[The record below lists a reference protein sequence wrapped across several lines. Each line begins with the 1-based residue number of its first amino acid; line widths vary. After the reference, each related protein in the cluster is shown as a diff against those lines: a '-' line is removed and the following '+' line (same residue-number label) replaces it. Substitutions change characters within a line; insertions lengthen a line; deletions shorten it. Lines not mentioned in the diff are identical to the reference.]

1 MTRSRDLSNSVAG
14 TSGKPFAIAANIAT
28 MGNISQNSQN
38 YASVTFPSGR
48 FTQAPI
54 ITANAINSS
63 SINTI
68 AYASTTSGFQLYGN
82 KWDAGTAT
90 APEAYWIA
98 VQMTS
103 SSAGG

>member
-14 TSGKPFAIAANIAT
+14 TSGKPFAMAANIAT
-28 MGNISQNSQN
+28 LGNVTNTVQN
-38 YASVTFPSGR
+38 YASVIFPVGR

-54 ITANAINSS
+54 ITTNATDVSS
-63 SINTI
+63 LNTI
-68 AYASTTSGFQLYGN
+68 AYASTTSGFSLYGF

-90 APEAYWIA
+90 TPTAYWIA